1 MQIKMYYGKKGL
13 LLNLPDDWD
22 ITIIKKKRMP
32 ILKKPIDAVYFALK
46 NPVGS
51 KPLVEEAKGC
61 NDVCIL
67 ICDVTRPVPNS
78 IILSP
83 LIKKLLEA
91 GIDADHIT
99 MLVATGLHRPNEGE
113 ELKELVGDDWVLNT
127 VKIFNHFA
135 KNDDDHIYLGTT
147 KRGIPVKLDRRFI
160 DADLRIV
167 TGLVEP
173 HFMAGYSG
181 GRKVITPGIAH
192 QDTITSFHSAM
203 FLEDPNAANS
213 VVEGNPLHEEQLEI
227 LGMIGK
233 CLAINTVIDEE
244 RRLSF
249 VNFGD
254 IVKSHLAA
262 VEYAREY
269 LEIPIKKRFKTVITS
284 SAGYPLDTTYY
295 QTVKGMVG
303 AMDLLLPGGNL
314 FIVSECSEGL
324 GSPEFVEAQRR
335 LITLGNEKFLEEIL
349 AKKHASIDEWDTE
362 MLLKPMRIGNIHLYT
377 EGLSESELKLTGVNI
392 VKSLDEAI
400 RKSVEDANDKS
411 VAVIPEGPYVIPFYK
426 PKYEE

>member
-99 MLVATGLHRPNEGE
+99 MLVAI
-113 ELKELVGDDWVLNT
+113 
-127 VKIFNHFA
+127 KIFNHFA

>member
-127 VKIFNHFA
+127 IKIFNHFA

-400 RKSVEDANDKS
+400 RKSVEDANDKN

>member
-269 LEIPIKKRFKTVITS
+269 LEIPIKKRFKTLYKVFLSKRNVPFFS
-284 SAGYPLDTTYY
+284 SA
-295 QTVKGMVG
+295 
-303 AMDLLLPGGNL
+303 
-314 FIVSECSEGL
+314 F
-324 GSPEFVEAQRR
+324 
-335 LITLGNEKFLEEIL
+335 
-349 AKKHASIDEWDTE
+349 
-362 MLLKPMRIGNIHLYT
+362 
-377 EGLSESELKLTGVNI
+377 
-392 VKSLDEAI
+392 
-400 RKSVEDANDKS
+400 
-411 VAVIPEGPYVIPFYK
+411 
-426 PKYEE
+426 

>member
-1 MQIKMYYGKKGL
+1 
-13 LLNLPDDWD
+13 
-22 ITIIKKKRMP
+22 
-32 ILKKPIDAVYFALK
+32 
-46 NPVGS
+46 
-51 KPLVEEAKGC
+51 
-61 NDVCIL
+61 
-67 ICDVTRPVPNS
+67 
-78 IILSP
+78 
-83 LIKKLLEA
+83 
-91 GIDADHIT
+91 
-99 MLVATGLHRPNEGE
+99 
-113 ELKELVGDDWVLNT
+113 
-127 VKIFNHFA
+127 
-135 KNDDDHIYLGTT
+135 
-147 KRGIPVKLDRRFI
+147 
-160 DADLRIV
+160 
-167 TGLVEP
+167 
-173 HFMAGYSG
+173 
-181 GRKVITPGIAH
+181 
-192 QDTITSFHSAM
+192 
-203 FLEDPNAANS
+203 
-213 VVEGNPLHEEQLEI
+213 
-227 LGMIGK
+227 
-233 CLAINTVIDEE
+233 
-244 RRLSF
+244 
-249 VNFGD
+249 
-254 IVKSHLAA
+254 

>member
-1 MQIKMYYGKKGL
+1 MYYGKKGL

-400 RKSVEDANDKS
+400 RKSVEDANDKN